1 MITKVRETVSNLRFI
16 APVAAHFL
24 LVSCNSDVVAPKG
37 APRTETSTKAATSV
51 SFSGEDLF
59 RGIFLFQGPVAER
72 LPILAETLH
81 AYGANS
87 EADGNE
93 EAKEF
98 SNEMVQSVNKL
109 DETYFA
115 RLKKAV
121 DSKDPFI
128 VHSALEEG
136 MVLFQ
141 KAGQAS
147 EKYGPTFAAAAK
159 AYESL
164 DLSKY
169 DTTTPEGREQLST
182 DIKNNMGDQLRRPS
196 WLYIETAVVAVV
208 AIGVYILVVFV
219 IVARQDKNL
228 WGDGLE
234 SEQFVAQIIENLAS

>member
-24 LVSCNSDVVAPKG
+24 LVSCNSDIVAPKG
-37 APRTETSTKAATSV
+37 APQAQSTTKAASV
-51 SFSGEDLF
+51 ESFSGEDLF

-72 LPILAETLH
+72 LPILAETMH

-87 EADGNE
+87 AEAGNE
-93 EAKEF
+93 EATEF
-98 SNEMVQSVNKL
+98 SNEIVKTIYKL
-109 DETYFA
+109 DESYFG
-115 RLKKAV
+115 RLKKAI
-121 DSKDPFI
+121 DSKEPF
-128 VHSALEEG
+128 VVQSALQEG

-147 EKYGPTFAAAAK
+147 EKYGASFTAAAE
-159 AYESL
+159 AYKSL
-164 DLSKY
+164 DLEKY
-169 DTTTPEGREQLST
+169 DTTTPEGREQLSKE
-182 DIKNNMGDQLRRPS
+182 IKSTVGDQLRRPS
-196 WLYIETAVVAVV
+196 WLYVETAVVAVV
-208 AIGVYILVVFV
+208 AIGVYILVVLV